1 MKTYVFHVDYLKK
14 GKNPARKSEREG
26 LSLMWFYLIA
36 TIGRVVFERVFQ
48 SMMIFEDPP
57 IFIYKKISP
66 SLMEYSEDTD
76 DLLKHRILNRVE
88 ILQSTSIERSSRII
102 HNGL

>member
-36 TIGRVVFERVFQ
+36 TIGRVVFERVF
-48 SMMIFEDPP
+48 
-57 IFIYKKISP
+57 
-66 SLMEYSEDTD
+66 
-76 DLLKHRILNRVE
+76 
-88 ILQSTSIERSSRII
+88 
-102 HNGL
+102 